1 MDHHADFAT
10 FDPLAALEAEYAAVI
25 THSRRISNHYSVV
38 KLDDAESTGSESED
52 IESATDEGFEN
63 YALLPS
69 SPCTSDTEAF
79 EMLVEEHDGVRRE
92 QDNVEHTQ
100 IKLKAEELPLK
111 RESIRLEES
120 KRLAIMQSMQQVK
133 LCPPPWAQGTN
144 ITDEELLKLV
154 QQQLGLMNKVE

>member
-38 KLDDAESTGSESED
+38 KLDDAESYRQWREAKISR
-52 IESATDEGFEN
+52 
-63 YALLPS
+63 ALRTKALK
-69 SPCTSDTEAF
+69 TTLTAF
-79 EMLVEEHDGVRRE
+79 IALE
-92 QDNVEHTQ
+92 QENVEHTQ

-120 KRLAIMQSMQQVK
+120 KWLAIMQSMQQVK